1 MIKMNLKK
9 VILAT
14 RPWSFP
20 ASVMPVLIG
29 LAYVYFQHSVTGVPV
44 KWWALPLVLF
54 SAIAFHAAGNMI
66 SDYHDA
72 KTGVDKLESFGD
84 TNMMLNKTFS
94 EKAFLSL
101 GLVWLSLAILSGNC
115 LMWFSSWKL
124 LFFGLFG
131 MACTFLY
138 YKMKYS
144 GWGDVVIFF
153 AFGFAIVNGTVFAL
167 SGILNIQSIC
177 ISIPVSLL
185 TTAILHANNTRD
197 VPLDKEA
204 GIKTFSMILGLRRA
218 KIYYILL
225 VLGAYVLEMVMI
237 GMGFLPVWLLL
248 VVISLPLALKNIHLI
263 RRIRHESLEE
273 MAHLDVSTAQL
284 TTAFSILA
292 IIGFIL
298 A

>member
-1 MIKMNLKK
+1 MNLKK
-9 VILAT
+9 IILAT

-29 LAYVYFQHSVTGVPV
+29 FAYAYYQHTVTGVSIE
-44 KWWALPLVLF
+44 WWALPLILF

-84 TNMMLNKTFS
+84 TNLMLNKTFT
-94 EKAFLSL
+94 EKEFLSL
-101 GLVWLSLAILSGNC
+101 GLFWLATAILTGVV
-115 LMWFSSWKL
+115 LMWLSSWKL
-124 LFFGLFG
+124 IFFGILG
-131 MACTFLY
+131 IICTSLY

-167 SGILNIQSIC
+167 SGILNIQSLC

-197 VPLDKEA
+197 IPMDKEA

-218 KIYYILL
+218 KIYYTLL
-225 VLGAYVLEMVMI
+225 LLGAYVLEVLMI
-237 GMGFLPVWLLL
+237 GVGVLPVWHLL
-248 VVISLPLALKNIHLI
+248 VLLSLPLALKNIRLI
-263 RRIRHESLEE
+263 KHIHQESLGD

-292 IIGFIL
+292 ISGFIL

>member
-1 MIKMNLKK
+1 
-9 VILAT
+9 
-14 RPWSFP
+14 
-20 ASVMPVLIG
+20 
-29 LAYVYFQHSVTGVPV
+29 
-44 KWWALPLVLF
+44 
-54 SAIAFHAAGNMI
+54 
-66 SDYHDA
+66 
-72 KTGVDKLESFGD
+72 
-84 TNMMLNKTFS
+84 MMLNKTFS

-101 GLVWLSLAILSGNC
+101 GFVWLSLAILAGIF

-131 MACTFLY
+131 MVCTFLY

-153 AFGFAIVNGTVFAL
+153 TFGFAIVNGTVFAL

-177 ISIPVSLL
+177 ISIQVSLL
-185 TTAILHANNTRD
+185 TTAILH
-197 VPLDKEA
+197 
-204 GIKTFSMILGLRRA
+204 GIKTFSMVLGLRRA

-237 GMGFLPVWLLL
+237 GMGFLPVWHLL
-248 VVISLPLALKNIHLI
+248 VLLSLPLALKNIHLI
-263 RRIRHESLEE
+263 RRIHHESLEE

-292 IIGFIL
+292 IVGFIL

>member
-1 MIKMNLKK
+1 MNLKK

-29 LAYVYFQHSVTGVPV
+29 IAYVYFQQTQTGVAIQ
-44 KWWALPLVLF
+44 WWALPLILF

-94 EKAFLSL
+94 EKEFLSL
-101 GLVWLSLAILSGNC
+101 GLGWLALAVLTGFF
-115 LMWFSSWKL
+115 LMWLSSWKL
-124 LFFGLFG
+124 MFFGLFG

-138 YKMKYS
+138 YKMKYN

-167 SGILNIQSIC
+167 SGILNLQSIC

-197 VPLDKEA
+197 TPLDKEA

-218 KIYYILL
+218 KIYFILL
-225 VLGAYVLEMVMI
+225 VLGAYVLEVIMI
-237 GMGFLPVWLLL
+237 GMGFLPVWHLL
-248 VVISLPLALKNIHLI
+248 VLLSLPLALKNIHLI
-263 RRIRHESLEE
+263 RRIRHESLED

-292 IIGFIL
+292 IVGFIL

>member
-1 MIKMNLKK
+1 MKLKK

-54 SAIAFHAAGNMI
+54 SAIAFHAAGNII

-72 KTGVDKLESFGD
+72 KTGVD

-101 GLVWLSLAILSGNC
+101 GFVWLSLAILAGIF
-115 LMWFSSWKL
+115 LMWFSAWKL

-131 MACTFLY
+131 MVCTFLY

-153 AFGFAIVNGTVFAL
+153 TFGFAIVNGTVFAL

-204 GIKTFSMILGLRRA
+204 GIKTFSMVLGLRRA

-225 VLGAYVLEMVMI
+225 VLGAYILEIVMI
-237 GMGFLPVWLLL
+237 VMGFLPVWHLL
-248 VVISLPLALKNIHLI
+248 VLLSLPLALKNIRLI
-263 RRIRHESLEE
+263 RHIHHESLEE
-273 MAHLDVSTAQL
+273 MAHLVVSTAQL

-292 IIGFIL
+292 IVGFIL

>member
-1 MIKMNLKK
+1 MKLKK

-29 LAYVYFQHSVTGVPV
+29 LAYVYFQHSVTGVPI

-54 SAIAFHAAGNMI
+54 SVIAFHAAGNMI

-101 GLVWLSLAILSGNC
+101 GFVWLSLAILAGIF

-153 AFGFAIVNGTVFAL
+153 TFGFAIVNGTVFAL

-237 GMGFLPVWLLL
+237 GMGFLPVWHLL
-248 VVISLPLALKNIHLI
+248 VLLSLPLALKNIHLI
-263 RRIRHESLEE
+263 RRIHHESLEE

-292 IIGFIL
+292 IVGFIL

>member
-1 MIKMNLKK
+1 MKLKK

-20 ASVMPVLIG
+20 ASIMPVLIG

-101 GLVWLSLAILSGNC
+101 GFVWLSLAILAGIF
-115 LMWFSSWKL
+115 LMWFSVWKL

-153 AFGFAIVNGTVFAL
+153 TFGFAIVNGTVFAL

-225 VLGAYVLEMVMI
+225 VLGAYVLEMIMI
-237 GMGFLPVWLLL
+237 GMDFFLSGICWYC
-248 VVISLPLALKNIHLI
+248 
-263 RRIRHESLEE
+263 
-273 MAHLDVSTAQL
+273 
-284 TTAFSILA
+284 
-292 IIGFIL
+292 
-298 A
+298 

>member
-1 MIKMNLKK
+1 MKLKK

-101 GLVWLSLAILSGNC
+101 GFVWLSLAILSGIF

-144 GWGDVVIFF
+144 GWGDIVIFF
-153 AFGFAIVNGTVFAL
+153 TFGFAIVNGTVFAL

-237 GMGFLPVWLLL
+237 GMGFLPIWHLL
-248 VVISLPLALKNIHLI
+248 VLLSLPLALKNIHLI
-263 RRIRHESLEE
+263 RRIHHESLEE

-292 IIGFIL
+292 IVGFIL

>member
-1 MIKMNLKK
+1 MNLKK

-29 LAYVYFQHSVTGVPV
+29 IAYVYFQQTQTGVAIQ
-44 KWWALPLVLF
+44 WWALPLILF

-94 EKAFLSL
+94 EKEFLSL
-101 GLVWLSLAILSGNC
+101 GLGWLALAVLTGFF
-115 LMWFSSWKL
+115 LMWLSSWKL
-124 LFFGLFG
+124 MFFGLFG

-138 YKMKYS
+138 YKMKYN

-167 SGILNIQSIC
+167 SGILNLQSIC

-197 VPLDKEA
+197 TPLDKEA

-225 VLGAYVLEMVMI
+225 VLGAYVLEVIMI
-237 GMGFLPVWLLL
+237 GMGFLPVWHLL
-248 VVISLPLALKNIHLI
+248 VLLSLPLALKNIHLI
-263 RRIRHESLEE
+263 RRIRHESLED

-292 IIGFIL
+292 IVGFIL

>member
-1 MIKMNLKK
+1 MKLKK

-54 SAIAFHAAGNMI
+54 SAIAFHAAGNII

-101 GLVWLSLAILSGNC
+101 GFVWLSLAILAGIF
-115 LMWFSSWKL
+115 LMWFSAWKL

-131 MACTFLY
+131 MVCTFLY

-153 AFGFAIVNGTVFAL
+153 TFGFAIVNGTVFAL

-204 GIKTFSMILGLRRA
+204 GIKTFSMVLGLRRA

-225 VLGAYVLEMVMI
+225 VLGAYILEIVMI
-237 GMGFLPVWLLL
+237 VMGFLPVWHLL
-248 VVISLPLALKNIHLI
+248 VLLSLPLALKNIRLI
-263 RRIRHESLEE
+263 RHIHHESLEE

-292 IIGFIL
+292 IVGFIL

>member
-1 MIKMNLKK
+1 MKLKK

-101 GLVWLSLAILSGNC
+101 GFVWLSLAILAGIF
-115 LMWFSSWKL
+115 LMWVSCWKL

-177 ISIPVSLL
+177 ISIPVALL

-237 GMGFLPVWLLL
+237 GMGFLPIWHLL
-248 VVISLPLALKNIHLI
+248 VLLSLPLALKNIHLI
-263 RRIRHESLEE
+263 RRIHHESLEE

-292 IIGFIL
+292 IVGFIL

>member
-1 MIKMNLKK
+1 MNLKK
-9 VILAT
+9 VVLAT

-29 LAYVYFQHSVTGVPV
+29 AAYTYFQHLVAGVSIE
-44 KWWALPLVLF
+44 WGALPFILF
-54 SAIAFHAAGNMI
+54 SAIAFHAAGNII

-72 KTGVDKLESFGD
+72 KAGVDKLESFGD

-94 EKAFLSL
+94 EKQFL
-101 GLVWLSLAILSGNC
+101 GLGLSWLALAILAGVFVVC
-115 LMWFSSWKL
+115 ISSWKL

-131 MACTFLY
+131 IACTLLY

-144 GWGDVVIFF
+144 GWGDVIIFF

-167 SGILNIQSIC
+167 SGILNIQSVC

-197 VPLDKEA
+197 IPLDKQA

-218 KIYYILL
+218 KVYYILL
-225 VLGAYVLEMVMI
+225 VLSAYILEILMI
-237 GMGFLPVWLLL
+237 GVGYLPVWHLL
-248 VVISLPLALKNIHLI
+248 VLLSLPLALKNIRLI
-263 RRIRHESLEE
+263 RYIRHESLED

>member
-1 MIKMNLKK
+1 MNVKK
-9 VILAT
+9 IILAT

-29 LAYVYFQHSVTGVPV
+29 IAYVYFLHSVTGVV
-44 KWWALPLVLF
+44 VEWATVPFILL
-54 SAIAFHAAGNMI
+54 SAIAFHAAGNII

-84 TNMMLNKTFS
+84 TNMMLNKSFS
-94 EKAFLSL
+94 EKEFIAL
-101 GLVWLSLAILSGNC
+101 GLGWLALAILAGVFV
-115 LMWFSSWKL
+115 MWLSSWKL
-124 LFFGLFG
+124 LFFGVFG
-131 MACTFLY
+131 MTCTLLY

-197 VPLDKEA
+197 IPLDKQA
-204 GIKTFSMILGLRRA
+204 GIKTFSMILGLQRA
-218 KIYYILL
+218 KIYYTLL
-225 VLGAYVLEMVMI
+225 VLGAYVLEIIMI
-237 GMGFLPVWLLL
+237 GLRYLPMWHLL
-248 VVISLPLALKNIHLI
+248 VLLSLPLALKNIHLI
-263 RRIRHESLEE
+263 RHIRHESLED

-284 TTAFSILA
+284 TTVFSVLA
-292 IIGFIL
+292 IAGFIL

>member
-1 MIKMNLKK
+1 MNFKK

-20 ASVMPVLIG
+20 ASIMPVLIG
-29 LAYVYFQHSVTGVPV
+29 FAYAYFQHSVTGVTIQ
-44 KWWALPLVLF
+44 WWALPFVLF

-94 EKAFLSL
+94 EREFLSL
-101 GLVWLSLAILSGNC
+101 GLIWLAAAILSGFFVMC
-115 LMWFSSWKL
+115 LSSWKL
-124 LFFGLFG
+124 SFFGLFG
-131 MACTFLY
+131 MVATLLY

-144 GWGDVVIFF
+144 GWGDVVIFLV
-153 AFGFAIVNGTVFAL
+153 FGFAIVNGTVFAL
-167 SGILNIQSIC
+167 SGIFNWQSIC

-197 VPLDKEA
+197 IPLDKEA
-204 GIKTFSMILGLRRA
+204 GIKTFSMVLGLQRA

-225 VLGAYVLEMVMI
+225 VLGAYVLEIVMI
-237 GMGFLPVWLLL
+237 GMKYLPVWHLL
-248 VVISLPLALKNIHLI
+248 VLLSLPLALKNIYLI
-263 RRIRHESLEE
+263 RRIRHESLEN
-273 MAHLDVSTAQL
+273 MAHLDVATAQL
-284 TTAFSILA
+284 TTVFSILA
-292 IIGFIL
+292 IVGFIL
-298 A
+298 G